1 MSTRIFVSYNFN
13 DREIAHTVR
22 NFSQTF
28 GGKVDGTFALVENN
42 VSASGERAIDDEIRR
57 IMQGCDAA
65 LFIVGNNNHN
75 SPWILREAELAIS
88 MNLHLVLTRIPE
100 STGAIPPILSRM
112 SLPVA
117 KWEVQDIADRLNAH
131 QRRRP
136 W

>member
-28 GGKVDGTFALVENN
+28 GGKVDGTFARVEKD
-42 VSASGERAIDDEIRR
+42 VSASGERAIDNEIRR
-57 IMQGCDAA
+57 IMQDCDAA
-65 LFIVGNNNHN
+65 LFIIGDNNHN
-75 SPWILREAELAIS
+75 SPWILREAQLAVS
-88 MNLHLVLTRIPE
+88 MNLHLVLTRIPG
-100 STGAIPPILSRM
+100 STGAIPPILSSF

-117 KWEVQDIADRLNAH
+117 KWEVQDIADLLNAH
-131 QRRRP
+131 QRRHS

>member
-1 MSTRIFVSYNFN
+1 
-13 DREIAHTVR
+13 
-22 NFSQTF
+22 
-28 GGKVDGTFALVENN
+28 
-42 VSASGERAIDDEIRR
+42 
-57 IMQGCDAA
+57 MQGCDAA